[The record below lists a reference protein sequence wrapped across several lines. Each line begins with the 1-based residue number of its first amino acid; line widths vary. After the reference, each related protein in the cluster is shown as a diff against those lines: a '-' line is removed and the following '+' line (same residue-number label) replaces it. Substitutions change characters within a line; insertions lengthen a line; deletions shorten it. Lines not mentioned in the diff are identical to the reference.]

1 MDLKPGAQL
10 GLYRLVAPLGAGG
23 MGEVWKAR
31 DEKLD
36 RDVALKVLPARLA
49 ADPDSLARFEREA
62 KAVAALSHPNILA
75 IYDFGQAEGRHYA
88 VMELLKGQTFR
99 EALDGGPLS
108 AKKAIEYGRQ
118 IAEGLAAAHAKGIVH
133 RDLKPENLFVTRDG
147 HVKILDFG
155 LARQGVTG
163 NDPSQTSS
171 PTVARATEPGAVMGT
186 VGYMAPE
193 QVRGEVADHRAD
205 VFAFGAVLYEML
217 AGRRAFGRG
226 TSAETM
232 TAILR
237 EDAPRL
243 TSVRNAV
250 PPALEQVVEHCLE
263 KRPEDRFQSARD
275 LAFALTASATA
286 SGGAALEAAAG
297 PSGGRFPSPAPHAR
311 PRARWLKP
319 AAWALIV
326 LGAGA
331 LAYLWLQR
339 GKGAADAPRRI
350 AVLPLQSSDPA
361 FEFFAEGVGDAIYSQ
376 LIKVPGLVVTGRGS
390 SAAFRG
396 QAVDLKDVRAKLGVD
411 AVLQGRVS
419 RSGRQVRIALD
430 LVKTADGAAVWSGN
444 YDRDVGEVAAVQDTI
459 VREVA
464 GSLRLALG
472 GAPSTGRKSAN
483 PEARDLYLRG
493 RARASSLTRED
504 LEAALSLYEQ
514 ALVKDPQMAE
524 AYAGIAWVWTFLADS
539 YLSPAEA
546 YPKAKEAT
554 QKALALDSSSADAH
568 AVLAMTAA
576 FFDWNPTLAESEFR
590 TAIDLGHQ
598 PQHRGEYGVTLCVFG
613 RIEAGLA
620 EIDAAIA
627 VDPLGPFLR
636 FYRENCLYL
645 TGRYR
650 DVLTEHQRA
659 TSLNLA
665 LVYLDSFEGAAY
677 RELGMIDS
685 SIAAYERDL
694 KLYGGTPLYG
704 LAITYARANRM
715 TEARK
720 VIETLEAFRK
730 DHYYPVEFIAA
741 AYASIG
747 EMDRAFEWLNR
758 VIETRSLLWSWLG
771 QGREWEPLR
780 RDPRWAALKKRAGLD

>member
-1 MDLKPGAQL
+1 MPLEPDAQL
-10 GLYRLVAPLGAGG
+10 GPYRIVAPLGAGG
-23 MGEVWKAR
+23 MGEVWRAR

-49 ADPDSLARFEREA
+49 ADPDALARFEREA

-75 IYDFGQAEGRHYA
+75 IYEFGQAEGRHYA
-88 VMELLKGQTFR
+88 VMELLEGQSFR
-99 EALDGGPLS
+99 ELLAAGPLPP
-108 AKKAIEYGRQ
+108 KKAIEYGRQ
-118 IAEGLAAAHAKGIVH
+118 IAEGLAAAHGKGIVH

-155 LARQGVTG
+155 LARQVVRPG
-163 NDPSQTSS
+163 DSSQTSS
-171 PTVARATEPGAVMGT
+171 PTMARPTEPGTVMGT

-193 QVRGEVADHRAD
+193 QVRGELADHRAD
-205 VFAFGAVLYEML
+205 VFAFGVVLYEML
-217 AGRRAFGRG
+217 AGRRAFERATG
-226 TSAETM
+226 AETM

-243 TSVRNAV
+243 ASVRDTV

-275 LAFALTASATA
+275 LAFALGASSSA
-286 SGGAALEAAAG
+286 SGPANLEAVARTSGRRLSRAAPGAWATWLRPAALV
-297 PSGGRFPSPAPHAR
+297 
-311 PRARWLKP
+311 LV
-319 AAWALIV
+319 I
-326 LGAGA
+326 LGAIA
-331 LAYLWLQR
+331 LAYFGLQR
-339 GKGAADAPRRI
+339 TKGAADAPRRI

-376 LIKVPGLVVTGRGS
+376 LMRIPGLVVTGRGS

-396 QAVDLKDVRAKLGVD
+396 QTVDLKDVRAKLGVD

-430 LVKTADGAAVWSGN
+430 LVKTADGAAVWTGN
-444 YDRDVGEVAAVQDTI
+444 YDSDVGEVAAVQDTI

-472 GAPSTGRKSAN
+472 AAPSAGRQSAS

-493 RARASSLTRED
+493 RARVSSLKRDD
-504 LEAALSLYEQ
+504 LEAAISLYKQ
-514 ALVKDPQMAE
+514 ALAKDPQMAE
-524 AYAGIAWVWTFLADS
+524 AYAGIAWVWSMLADS

-546 YPKAKEAT
+546 YPKAKEAA

-568 AVLAMTAA
+568 AALAMTAA
-576 FFDWNPTLAESEFR
+576 FFDWNRTLGESEFR
-590 TAIDLGHQ
+590 RAIDVGHR
-598 PQHRGEYGVTLCVFG
+598 PEHRGEYGVTLCVFG
-613 RIEAGLA
+613 SVEAGLA

-627 VDPLGPFLR
+627 VDPLGPFLW
-636 FYRENCLYL
+636 FFRENCLYL

-659 TSLNLA
+659 TRLKLTF
-665 LVYLDSFEGAAY
+665 VYLDSFEGAAY
-677 RELGMIDS
+677 RELGMIDE

-715 TEARK
+715 PEARK
-720 VIETLEAFRK
+720 VIETLKAFRR

-741 AYASIG
+741 AYASVG

-758 VIETRSLLWSWLG
+758 VFETRSFLWSWLG
-771 QGREWEPLR
+771 QGAEWEPIR
-780 RDPRWAALKKRAGLD
+780 RDPRWAALKKRAGLG